1 LTAQKSPLTLGR
13 EIDSQ
18 KELAMFDND
27 EVIEI
32 VDDASGDTYFYEV
45 PIEVD
50 ELPGIVDLRLMLEV
64 WDYE

>member
-1 LTAQKSPLTLGR
+1 
-13 EIDSQ
+13 
-18 KELAMFDND
+18 MFDND